1 MERIACCSGRRL
13 AVPSSMPSTLIEPGP
28 IPAKP
33 QGAGKPLRVAAFT
46 GGEAVPSRIRV
57 RQYIAPLKY
66 EDVEVT
72 EFASSAGMYPPESKW
87 ARPAWGVW
95 NVVEHIPDVLR
106 SRSFDV
112 TLLQR
117 EMLSTLVTLESFT
130 GRPRVFDVD
139 DAIWVHRRG
148 SFAARLAQL
157 SDHVVCGNNFLAEK
171 FSVWNPSVS
180 VLPTAVDT
188 SRFRPVSNRVLGP
201 RQIIGWLGLSSGYQ
215 FLHSVEEALSHTLAR
230 HPQLTLRVVSDRPP
244 RFRTIASD
252 RVEFIRYDAAR
263 EVEHIQQMT
272 IGIMPIE
279 DSEWSRGK
287 CSYKMLLYMACGIP
301 VVVSP
306 FGMNAEILAQGTVG
320 LGARTGANWVEC
332 FETLLENSALRE
344 LMGKE
349 GRRVVLDH
357 YSVDILA
364 PRLAQTL
371 TSVAA

>member
-1 MERIACCSGRRL
+1 MS
-13 AVPSSMPSTLIEPGP
+13 STLIESPT

-33 QGAGKPLRVAAFT
+33 QPAGKTLRVAAFT

-57 RQYIAPLKY
+57 RQYIAPLKCAG
-66 EDVEVT
+66 VEIT
-72 EFASSAGMYPPESKW
+72 EFASGAGMYPPNSRW
-87 ARPAWGVW
+87 ARPAWGMW
-95 NVVEHIPDVLR
+95 NLAEHVPDVLR

-139 DAIWVHRRG
+139 DAIWVHSRG
-148 SFAARLAQL
+148 SFAARLAEL
-157 SDHVVCGNNFLAEK
+157 SDHVVCGNDFLAEK
-171 FSVWNPSVS
+171 FSLWNPSVS

-188 SRFRPVSNRVLGP
+188 RRFRPVSKEPLGRGP
-201 RQIIGWLGLSSGYQ
+201 IIGWLGLSSGFR
-215 FLHSVEEALSHTLAR
+215 FLYAIEDALSQILVR
-230 HPQLTLRVVSDRPP
+230 HPHLTFRIVSDCPP
-244 RFRTIASD
+244 RFRSIAAD
-252 RVEFIRYDAAR
+252 RVEFLRYDAAS

-306 FGMNAEILAQGTVG
+306 FGMNAEILAQGNVG
-320 LGARTGANWVEC
+320 LGARTGASWVEC